1 MSRQGKGFPVDR
13 EGGTGRENLG
23 IVNGFVFGSR
33 SEFIGEDA
41 IVDLRDGFK
50 NLIGLV
56 GETID
61 GMPGAGAGEN
71 GDGIIAQLDPASAF
85 LITSMILP
93 VDPDISARSLTS

>member
-56 GETID
+56 GE
-61 GMPGAGAGEN
+61 
-71 GDGIIAQLDPASAF
+71 
-85 LITSMILP
+85 
-93 VDPDISARSLTS
+93 